1 MGRSSL
7 SRLEPGNSGQTQAR
21 EPVSGV
27 FLGQGWPR
35 QRKHARSQISAWSE
49 ASSRKRAI
57 DRSAEN
63 SAGQAGFDPRPG
75 ASFRGTSKPRDGS
88 GTEGRREAPLGAQR
102 GFHRSSV
109 NHSDEPSLHRRAR
122 RECRPIAP
130 CAGSVA
136 ADSVKGHGTGAAGGV
151 GRGEGHRGR
160 GNEEREAAGF
170 HQRGVAQRSM
180 RAAKSRR
187 KSSRQ
192 RLMWRAPGSLP
203 SAAAG
208 SGSSVH
214 HWG

>member
-88 GTEGRREAPLGAQR
+88 GTEGGRRRWARNAVFTVHRLITPTNRRFTAEPDVNAAPSRPAPG
-102 GFHRSSV
+102 RSPQTLSKGTGQGLPAALAAAKATV
-109 NHSDEPSLHRRAR
+109 GVATRSGRRRVFMSGAR
-122 RECRPIAP
+122 RSGACGRRSR
-130 CAGSVA
+130 AGSP
-136 ADSVKGHGTGAAGGV
+136 
-151 GRGEGHRGR
+151 
-160 GNEEREAAGF
+160 
-170 HQRGVAQRSM
+170 
-180 RAAKSRR
+180 RAN
-187 KSSRQ
+187 
-192 RLMWRAPGSLP
+192 G
-203 SAAAG
+203 
-208 SGSSVH
+208 
-214 HWG
+214 